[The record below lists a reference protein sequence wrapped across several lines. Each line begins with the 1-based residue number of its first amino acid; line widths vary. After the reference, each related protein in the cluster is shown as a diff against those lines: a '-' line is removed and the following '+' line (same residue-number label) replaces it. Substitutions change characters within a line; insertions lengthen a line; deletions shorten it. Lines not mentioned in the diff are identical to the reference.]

1 MNLKKLLFILSLL
14 VATAAYSSIH
24 VYRNPVSPE
33 FPILAW
39 YSILPDSAQTRERY
53 DELREAGF
61 NMSYSTFTGNKQI
74 ERALAAAEGS
84 GVKLIVGSA
93 PLYSDTRATVDLFR
107 DNDVVAGWFL
117 RDEPVAAGFDDLGKF
132 RDRIYDADSSRL
144 MYLNLLPVMVPAEEL
159 GTVDYEDYV
168 ERFVERVRLPLISYD
183 FYPIV
188 RDDSTGHVYWREPH
202 FENLEIVSR
211 VARRHN
217 MPFWAFCLS
226 TAHHP
231 YPVPGDSHMR
241 FEAFTALAYGAQG
254 IQYFTYWQPASKRW
268 DFHHAP
274 IDETGKRTDVY
285 YMVKNLNREIQALAP
300 VFLGAEVDDVSFIG
314 RVPKGTKA
322 LEALPEGFE
331 SITTDGETL
340 LVSQFHNGKNRYI
353 MLVNADIDHA
363 QTVKAKRRKG
373 LHRYNPDG
381 TTTADDPSRLIIIAP
396 GSYFLAK
403 Y

>member
-14 VATAAYSSIH
+14 VATAAYSSIP

-61 NMSYSTFTGNKQI
+61 NISYSTFTGNKQI
-74 ERALAAAEGS
+74 VRALAAAEGS

-322 LEALPEGFE
+322 LEALPEGFGTV
-331 SITTDGETL
+331 SVDGPGV
-340 LVSQFHNGKNRYI
+340 LVSQFHNGDKQYV
-353 MLVNADIDHA
+353 MFVSLDIDHS
-363 QTVKAKRRKG
+363 QTLAVNLPAGAKQI
-373 LHRYNPDG
+373 LPDG
-381 TTTADDPSRLIIIAP
+381 TTSTAPQKNVLVP
-396 GSYFLAK
+396 GGYYLVR
-403 Y
+403 YE

>member
-1 MNLKKLLFILSLL
+1 MNLKKLLFIISLL
-14 VATAAYSSIH
+14 VATAAYSSIP

-61 NMSYSTFTGNKQI
+61 NISYSTFTGNKQI
-74 ERALAAAEGS
+74 VRALAAAEGS

-188 RDDSTGHVYWREPH
+188 RDDSTGQVYWREPH

-211 VARRHN
+211 VACRHN

-322 LEALPEGFE
+322 LEALPEGFGTV
-331 SITTDGETL
+331 SVDGPGV
-340 LVSQFHNGKNRYI
+340 LVSQFHNGDKQYV
-353 MLVNADIDHA
+353 MFVSLDIDHS
-363 QTVKAKRRKG
+363 QTLAVNLPAGARQI
-373 LHRYNPDG
+373 LPDG
-381 TTTADDPSRLIIIAP
+381 TATPAPQKTVLAP
-396 GSYFLAK
+396 GGYYLVR
-403 Y
+403 YE

>member
-14 VATAAYSSIH
+14 VATAAYSSIP

-61 NMSYSTFTGNKQI
+61 NISYSTFTGNKQI

-107 DNDVVAGWFL
+107 DNEVVAGWFL
-117 RDEPVAAGFDDLGKF
+117 RDEPVAAGFEDLGKF

-188 RDDSTGHVYWREPH
+188 RDDSTGQVYWREPH

-231 YPVPGDSHMR
+231 YPVPSDSHMR

-322 LEALPEGFE
+322 LEVLPEGFGTV
-331 SITTDGETL
+331 SVDGPGV
-340 LVSQFHNGKNRYI
+340 LVSQFHNGDKRYV
-353 MLVNADIDHA
+353 MFVSLDIDHS
-363 QTVKAKRRKG
+363 QTLAVDLPYATRQI
-373 LHRYNPDG
+373 LPDG
-381 TTTADDPSRLIIIAP
+381 TTSTAPQKNVLVP
-396 GSYFLAK
+396 GGYYLVR
-403 Y
+403 YE